1 MIAPPHTSKQTL
13 AGGLCPVEQR
23 WARTQYASLY
33 TSQLWQHKDTS
44 TWRVIC
50 TACTQLFCI
59 YVTFLSFFLSCQC
72 LIKKD
77 IFKLLCVCVCLS
89 VCSCRVR
96 LLVCVSIVFRK
107 LFHIL
112 WNVHFIGERLVRT
125 LTTRD
130 VPIDQLVNKIGRFL
144 ACSTWSWPCA
154 DQIYLHAPTRWF
166 TSQTDY
172 CQKL

>member
-1 MIAPPHTSKQTL
+1 MSSRAALSPHTVRLLVHQPAVTTQRHIHLKGDLYCVYSTL
-13 AGGLCPVEQR
+13 LYLCDV
-23 WARTQYASLY
+23 
-33 TSQLWQHKDTS
+33 
-44 TWRVIC
+44 
-50 TACTQLFCI
+50 
-59 YVTFLSFFLSCQC
+59 SFFLSCQC

-96 LLVCVSIVFRK
+96 LLVCVSTMFRK

-130 VPIDQLVNKIGRFL
+130 VPIDQLVNEIGRFL